1 VAAPELSDGLDLT
14 GTEGISLNETWDADY
29 ARLLERAQ
37 NRLENRDVEGVASP
51 PGFDDW
57 WTAMLVPDRGH
68 HPWKTA
74 QPVRQEFPLCRIVR
88 IDEQW
93 PDEHPMTYLDEN
105 RIILP
110 VGGPGVPMREITRAV
125 NEPRGPSGCHPQIK
139 RWPRAPSRGSQRVIR
154 RRFNAENG
162 RDRIQSHS
170 LDDHSSGQNSGHH
183 LEIEELRALS
193 ETVSICYARGILVRS
208 AR

>member
-1 VAAPELSDGLDLT
+1 VHRDNDVRDQEGRNRLT
-14 GTEGISLNETWDADY
+14 ATKSFWKRASRGGAE
-29 ARLLERAQ
+29 AQ
-37 NRLENRDVEGVASP
+37 NTYRRRSRPRPGRALDKRFGRRSCGLGRHRGSSGTAPDLEPLQPASPSISCQDSDAPKALASP

-74 QPVRQEFPLCRIVR
+74 QPVRQEFPLCLIVR

-110 VGGPGVPMREITRAV
+110 VGGPGCRCGKSPSSERT
-125 NEPRGPSGCHPQIK
+125 PRGVG
-139 RWPRAPSRGSQRVIR
+139 
-154 RRFNAENG
+154 
-162 RDRIQSHS
+162 
-170 LDDHSSGQNSGHH
+170 
-183 LEIEELRALS
+183 LS
-193 ETVSICYARGILVRS
+193 PAD
-208 AR
+208 